1 MLPDGGEV
9 DFLVAEFNNQYEQFR
24 HQDRLRTNYLQ
35 IYFSLATVLL
45 AGTGLALSTTLDE
58 SLPLL
63 ALVAFG
69 YLFLFV
75 VGQLSVRMMISL
87 RVVQLETAVLL
98 DLIRTYLADR
108 YEIRSVLLYAGRLQA
123 HPFYEPDAS
132 STWVYRFIGMLNGVF
147 LTGAVGFLVA
157 AVMGSPLYDPDRVAI
172 AWAVV
177 VTFVLLVAAIFGVR
191 LHNEK
196 RLKRSLLGLRRR
208 LDLDAVYGAL
218 PTSGPGGE

>member
-1 MLPDGGEV
+1 M

-24 HQDRLRTNYLQ
+24 HQDRLRTSYLQ

-45 AGTGLALSTTLDE
+45 AGTGLALSTALEE
-58 SLPLL
+58 SVPLL
-63 ALVAFG
+63 GLVAFG

-98 DLIRTYLADR
+98 DLIRTYLAGR
-108 YEIRSVLLYAGRLQA
+108 YAIREVLLYAGRLRD
-123 HPFYEPDAS
+123 HPFYEPDTS

-157 AVMGSPLYDPDRVAI
+157 AVMSSPLTEPNRAAITSAIVA
-172 AWAVV
+172 V
-177 VTFVLLVAAIFGVR
+177 FVLLVAAILGVR
-191 LHNEK
+191 EHNER
-196 RLKRSLLGLRRR
+196 RLRGSLLGLRRR
-208 LDLDAVYGAL
+208 LDLDAIYDAL
-218 PTSGPGGE
+218 PTGTRP